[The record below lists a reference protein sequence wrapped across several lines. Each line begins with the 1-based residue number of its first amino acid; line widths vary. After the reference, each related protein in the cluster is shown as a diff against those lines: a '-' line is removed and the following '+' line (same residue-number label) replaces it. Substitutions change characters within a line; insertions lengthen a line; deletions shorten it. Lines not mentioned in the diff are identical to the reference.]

1 MFSGFSLR
9 GKISIIFCT
18 LIMLV
23 FINVQSM
30 VVFKI
35 LEPTYGLSSL
45 SFLCVMVFLPPFI
58 LIIGEVIRYNKNQ
71 KNNSN
76 TIEVMLNESAL
87 ISRADKN
94 GKITFVNDKFCEVS
108 GYKKHELLG
117 QDHSVLNSGKH
128 PKQFWLDM
136 YRTVIT
142 YKSIWNEVVINK
154 NKKGEEYIVDSWIKG
169 EFDEKGK
176 INGYISV
183 RQDITNL
190 VNSLDLV
197 DRKSKE
203 VKNVVS
209 AINKSN
215 ATIEFTSQGNII
227 TANKNFTDIM
237 EYSLGEIQGEH
248 HSIFV
253 DDETKGSQEYRD
265 FWKSLRSGKFKSGEF
280 TRYTKSGKEVFI
292 QGTYNPILENGK
304 LIKVLKVV
312 TDITESVIQKQE
324 IERKNAYLEH
334 AAKILRHDMHSGINT
349 YIPRGLSSLK
359 RRLKDDKIKELK
371 IESPLKLLE
380 EGLSHAQ
387 KVYNGVKEFTN
398 LVKKDS
404 KLSKTSCDLQY
415 ILKDYLKSTAYSSQ
429 VKIDELMVENV
440 NESLFCTAIDN
451 LTRNG
456 LKYND
461 SKSKLVHI
469 YKEDN
474 AIVVEDNG
482 RGMSKK
488 DFEDYSKPYTRK
500 EGQKEGGTGLGLN
513 ISIAI
518 IKEHGFSI
526 SCEKLE
532 PCGTKMII
540 EL

>member
-1 MFSGFSLR
+1 MLKGFSIR
-9 GKISIIFCT
+9 GKIAVILCSLT
-18 LIMLV
+18 MLV
-23 FINVQSM
+23 FVNVQAM

-35 LEPTYGLSSL
+35 IESSYQI
-45 SFLCVMVFLPPFI
+45 SSFAFLCVMVFIPPFFM
-58 LIIGEVIRYNKNQ
+58 IISDVINYNKKQ
-71 KNNSN
+71 KNKTDS
-76 TIEVMLNESAL
+76 IELMLNESAL
-87 ISRADKN
+87 ISRADKQ
-94 GKITFVNDKFCEVS
+94 GKITFVNDKFCYVS
-108 GYKKHELLG
+108 GYKRQELLG
-117 QDHSVLNSGKH
+117 QDHSMLNSGTH
-128 PKQFWLDM
+128 PKDFWVNM
-136 YRTVIT
+136 YKTVVT

-154 NKKGEEYIVDSWIKG
+154 NKKGEEYVVNSWIKG
-169 EFDEKGK
+169 EFDETGK
-176 INGYISV
+176 FIGFISV
-183 RQDITNL
+183 RQDITEIYKQKL
-190 VNSLDLV
+190 DIEKKNS
-197 DRKSKE
+197 
-203 VKNVVS
+203 
-209 AINKSN
+209 
-215 ATIEFTSQGNII
+215 
-227 TANKNFTDIM
+227 
-237 EYSLGEIQGEH
+237 
-248 HSIFV
+248 
-253 DDETKGSQEYRD
+253 
-265 FWKSLRSGKFKSGEF
+265 
-280 TRYTKSGKEVFI
+280 
-292 QGTYNPILENGK
+292 
-304 LIKVLKVV
+304 
-312 TDITESVIQKQE
+312 
-324 IERKNAYLEH
+324 YLEH

-359 RRLKDDKIKELK
+359 RRLKEDKIKELK

-404 KLSKTSCDLQY
+404 KLSKTACDLQY

-429 VKIDELMVENV
+429 VKIDELVVENV

-451 LTRNG
+451 LIRNG

-474 AIVVEDNG
+474 TIVVEDNG

-532 PCGTKMII
+532 HCGTKMIVK
-540 EL
+540 L

>member
-1 MFSGFSLR
+1 MLKGFSIR
-9 GKISIIFCT
+9 GKIAVILCS

-23 FINVQSM
+23 FVNVQAM

-35 LEPTYGLSSL
+35 IESSYEISSF
-45 SFLCVMVFLPPFI
+45 SFLCVMVFIPPFFM
-58 LIIGEVIRYNKNQ
+58 IISDVINYNKKQ
-71 KNNSN
+71 KNKTDS
-76 TIEVMLNESAL
+76 IELMLNESAL
-87 ISRADKN
+87 ISRADKQ
-94 GKITFVNDKFCEVS
+94 GKITFVNDKFCHVS
-108 GYKKHELLG
+108 GYKRQELLG
-117 QDHSVLNSGKH
+117 KDHSVLNSGKQ

-215 ATIEFTSQGNII
+215 ATIEFTPQGNII

-237 EYSLGEIQGEH
+237 EYSLEEIQGEH

-265 FWKSLRSGKFKSGEF
+265 FWKGLRSGKFKSGEF
-280 TRYTKSGKEVFI
+280 TRHTKSGKEVFI

-359 RRLKDDKIKELK
+359 RRLKEDKIKELK